1 MPIFETLWNLDED
14 NAKQPVWLWDGF
26 LAQGN
31 LTLLTSLWKS
41 GKSTLIGLLL
51 DRRRAGG
58 QLLGRAVRP
67 GATVVVTEE
76 SPELWAMRR
85 RRLSFGPRVCFFFRP
100 FKEIPDL
107 PTWRAFIDQL
117 LQLHK
122 EHGIDLV
129 IIDPAI
135 NFLPCNENNA
145 ASQMKA
151 LHEVRRLLLS
161 GIAVLVLHHPAKGD
175 PKLGQAARGAGALPA
190 FADIL
195 LEMRIPPAN
204 PDTRRRRLHGFARYE
219 ETPKQLLAELNR
231 EGTDYAILDESA
243 DDEVPAPTFEILCE
257 VLRDQPAAL
266 TVEDIAAEWLGD
278 QLPPTTHTLWRWL
291 KHGVA
296 LGVLVREGAGTKKEA
311 FRYRLA

>member
-1 MPIFETLWNLDED
+1 MTHHTSALSSILRRFSPSHRHAATYGKPVFEARCVIHFAAFFPIPPARRDLRQITRRGAMCQAFPRGPPMPIFETLWNLDED
-14 NAKQPVWLWDGF
+14 TTKQPTWLWDGF

-41 GKSTLIGLLL
+41 GKSTLIALLL
-51 DRRRAGG
+51 DRRREGG

-67 GATVVVTEE
+67 GGTVVVTEE

-85 RRLSFGPRVCFFFRP
+85 RRLSFGPRACFIHRP

-107 PTWRAFIDQL
+107 PTWRAFMDHL
-117 LQLHK
+117 LELHK

-175 PKLGQAARGAGALPA
+175 PKLGQAARGAGALPS

-195 LEMRIPPAN
+195 LEMRIPPGN
-204 PDTRRRRLHGFARYE
+204 PDTRRRRLYGFARYE
-219 ETPKQLLAELNR
+219 ETPKQLLAELNGER
-231 EGTDYAILDESA
+231 TDY
-243 DDEVPAPTFEILCE
+243 
-257 VLRDQPAAL
+257 
-266 TVEDIAAEWLGD
+266 
-278 QLPPTTHTLWRWL
+278 
-291 KHGVA
+291 
-296 LGVLVREGAGTKKEA
+296 
-311 FRYRLA
+311 